1 MDFRLTE
8 EQKMLQQT
16 IKEFAESEIKPL
28 AAESDHSG
36 KFPIE
41 TVKKLGELGFM
52 GIPFPEKYGGAG
64 LDYLSYAIAV
74 EEISVACASTGVI
87 VSAHTSLCC
96 DPIYSAGT
104 EEQKQKF
111 LTPLAKG
118 VKIGCLGL
126 TEPSA
131 GSDAANIKT
140 TAVLDGNNW
149 IINGTKLFITNGTQA
164 DIAVITAFTD
174 KAQGHKGISA
184 FIVEKGAPGFKV
196 GKVEEKLGIKASST
210 TELIFEDCRIPKE
223 NLLGVLGGGFKIA
236 LQTLDG
242 GRIGIAAQAVGIAR
256 AALESSIKYS
266 KERTQFNQPIS
277 NFQAIQWMLA
287 DMATRTDA
295 ARLLTLRAASLKD
308 AKERFSP
315 QSAMAKL
322 YASEAATYAAHKAI
336 QIYGGYGYTKDYPVE
351 RFYRDA
357 RITEIYEGT
366 SEIQR
371 LVIASN
377 LLKQ

>member
-16 IKEFAESEIKPL
+16 ARKFAENEIKPL

-41 TVKKLGELGFM
+41 TVKKLSELGFM

-64 LDYLSYAIAV
+64 LDYVSYAIAV

-87 VSAHTSLCC
+87 LSAHTSLCC
-96 DPIYSAGT
+96 DPIYAAGA
-104 EEQKQKF
+104 EEQKHKF
-111 LTPLAKG
+111 LAPLAKG
-118 VKIGCLGL
+118 AKIGCLGL
-126 TEPSA
+126 TESSA

-140 TAVLDGNNW
+140 NAVPDGNNW
-149 IINGTKLFITNGTQA
+149 VINGTKLFITNAAEA
-164 DIAVITAFTD
+164 DIAVITANTD
-174 KAQGHKGISA
+174 KAQGHKGIST
-184 FIVEKGAPGFKV
+184 FIVEKGTPGFKV
-196 GKVEEKLGIKASST
+196 GKLEEKLGIKASST
-210 TELIFEDCRIPKE
+210 AELIFEDCRIPKE
-223 NLLGVLGGGFKIA
+223 NLLGALGGGFKIA

-256 AALESSIKYS
+256 AALEASIKYS

-287 DMATRTDA
+287 DMATRIDA
-295 ARLLTLRAASLKD
+295 ARLLTMRAAHLKD
-308 AKERFSP
+308 SKEPFSQ

-322 YASEAATYAAHKAI
+322 FASEVATDAAHKAI

-371 LVIASN
+371 LVIATN
-377 LLKQ
+377 LLR

>member
-1 MDFRLTE
+1 MDFRLNE

-16 IKEFAESEIKPL
+16 IREFAESEIKPL

-41 TVKKLGELGFM
+41 TIKKLSELGFM

-64 LDYLSYAIAV
+64 LDYVSYAVTV
-74 EEISVACASTGVI
+74 EEISAACASTGVI

-96 DPIYSAGT
+96 DPIFSAGT

-111 LTPLAKG
+111 LSPLAKG
-118 VKIGCLGL
+118 IKIGCLGL

-140 TAVLDGNNW
+140 NAVLDGNNW
-149 IINGTKLFITNGTQA
+149 IINGTKLFITNAAQA
-164 DIAVITAFTD
+164 DTAVITAITD
-174 KAQGHKGISA
+174 KSQGHKGIST
-184 FIVEKGAPGFKV
+184 FIVEKGTPGFKV

-210 TELIFEDCRIPKE
+210 AELIFEDCRIPKE
-223 NLLGVLGGGFKIA
+223 NLLGPLGSGFKIA

-256 AALESSIKYS
+256 AALEASVKYS

-287 DMATRTDA
+287 DMATQIDA

-308 AKERFSP
+308 SKEKFSQ

-322 YASEAATYAAHKAI
+322 FASEVATDAAHKAI

-377 LLKQ
+377 LLR

>member
-8 EQKMLQQT
+8 EQKMVQQT
-16 IKEFAESEIKPL
+16 IKEFAESELKPI

-36 KFPIE
+36 CFPSEII
-41 TVKKLGELGFM
+41 KRLAELGFM

-64 LDYLSYAIAV
+64 LDYISYVIAI

-111 LTPLAKG
+111 LVPLASGK
-118 VKIGCLGL
+118 KIGCLGL
-126 TEPSA
+126 TESSA
-131 GSDAANIKT
+131 GSDAANLKT
-140 TAVLDGNNW
+140 TAQPDGDYW
-149 IINGTKLFITNGTQA
+149 IINGSKLFITNGAQA
-164 DIAVITAFTD
+164 DIAVITAITD
-174 KAQGHKGISA
+174 KSQGNRGISA
-184 FIVEKGAPGFKV
+184 FIVEKGTPGFKV

-210 TELIFEDCRIPKE
+210 SELIFEDCRIPKD
-223 NLLGVLGGGFKIA
+223 NLLGSLGGGFKIA

-256 AALESSIKYS
+256 GALEASIKYS
-266 KERTQFNQPIS
+266 KERIQFNQSIS
-277 NFQAIQWMLA
+277 NFQAIQWMIS
-287 DMATRTDA
+287 DMATGIDA
-295 ARLLTLRAASLKD
+295 ARLLALRAAYLKVN
-308 AKERFSP
+308 KERYTT
-315 QSAMAKL
+315 QAAMAKL
-322 YASEAATYAAHKAI
+322 FASEMATDVTHKAI

-371 LVIASN
+371 LVIAAN
-377 LLKQ
+377 LLK

>member
-16 IKEFAESEIKPL
+16 IREFAESEIKPL
-28 AAESDHSG
+28 AAEADHSG

-41 TVKKLGELGFM
+41 TIKKLAELGFM

-64 LDYLSYAIAV
+64 LDYLSYAMAV
-74 EEISVACASTGVI
+74 EEISTACASTGVI

-118 VKIGCLGL
+118 FKIGCLGL

-140 TAVLDGNNW
+140 TAVADGNNW
-149 IINGTKLFITNGTQA
+149 IINGTKLFITNGAQA

-174 KAQGHKGISA
+174 KTQGHKGIST
-184 FIVEKGAPGFKV
+184 FIVEKGTPGFKV

-210 TELIFEDCRIPKE
+210 SELIFEDCRIPKE
-223 NLLGVLGGGFKIA
+223 NLLGPLGGGFKIA

-256 AALESSIKYS
+256 AALEASIKYS

-287 DMATRTDA
+287 DMATQIDA

-308 AKERFSP
+308 SKERFSQ

-322 YASEAATYAAHKAI
+322 FASEVATDAAHKAI

-377 LLKQ
+377 LLR

>member
-16 IKEFAESEIKPL
+16 IREFAESEIKPL

-41 TVKKLGELGFM
+41 TIKKLAELGFM

-74 EEISVACASTGVI
+74 EEISTACASTGVI

-140 TAVLDGNNW
+140 SAVADGNNW
-149 IINGTKLFITNGTQA
+149 IINGSKLFITNGAQA

-174 KAQGHKGISA
+174 KNQGHKGIST
-184 FIVEKGAPGFKV
+184 FIVEKGTPGFKV

-210 TELIFEDCRIPKE
+210 SELIFEDCRIPKE
-223 NLLGVLGGGFKIA
+223 NLLGPLGNGFKIA

-256 AALESSIKYS
+256 AALEASVKYS

-287 DMATRTDA
+287 DMATQIDA
-295 ARLLTLRAASLKD
+295 ARLLTMRAASLKD
-308 AKERFSP
+308 AKERFSQ

-322 YASEAATYAAHKAI
+322 FASEAATYAAHKAI

-377 LLKQ
+377 LLR

>member
-1 MDFRLTE
+1 MNFTLTE

-16 IKEFAESEIKPL
+16 IREFAESEIKPL

-41 TVKKLGELGFM
+41 TIKKLSELGFM

-64 LDYLSYAIAV
+64 LDYLSYAIAI
-74 EEISVACASTGVI
+74 EEISTACASTGVI

-96 DPIYSAGT
+96 DPIYSSGT

-118 VKIGCLGL
+118 IKIGCLGL

-140 TAVLDGNNW
+140 HAIADGNNW
-149 IINGTKLFITNGTQA
+149 IINGSKLFITNGAQA
-164 DIAVITAFTD
+164 DIAVITAITD
-174 KAQGHKGISA
+174 KTQGHKGIST
-184 FIVEKGAPGFKV
+184 FIVEKGTPGFKV

-210 TELIFEDCRIPKE
+210 SELIFEDCRIPKE
-223 NLLGVLGGGFKIA
+223 NLLGPLGNGFKIA

-256 AALESSIKYS
+256 AALEASIKYS
-266 KERTQFNQPIS
+266 KERTQFSQPIS

-287 DMATRTDA
+287 DMATQIDA

-308 AKERFSP
+308 AKERFSQ

-322 YASEAATYAAHKAI
+322 FASEVATDAAHKAI

-377 LLKQ
+377 LLR